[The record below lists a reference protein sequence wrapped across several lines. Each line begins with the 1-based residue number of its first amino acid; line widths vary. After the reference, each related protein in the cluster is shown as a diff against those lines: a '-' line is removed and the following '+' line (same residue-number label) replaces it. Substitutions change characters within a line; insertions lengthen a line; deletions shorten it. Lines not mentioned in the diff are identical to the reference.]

1 MITEEE
7 KDEIIRSQQ
16 EVIKDQQKIMDE
28 MKDALRE
35 IGDFADGLKSLLAFL
50 LDGQP
55 ENTIVN
61 LTLTKITELVDQN
74 I

>member
-1 MITEEE
+1 MTEEQ
-7 KDEIIRSQQ
+7 KTIQ
-16 EVIKDQQKIMDE
+16 EQQKIIDE
-28 MKDALRE
+28 MKDALRQ

-50 LDGQP
+50 LDGYP

>member
-1 MITEEE
+1 MSE
-7 KDEIIRSQQ
+7 KKEALSTAEQ
-16 EVIKDQQKIMDE
+16 QQKIIEE
-28 MKDALRE
+28 MQDAFRE
-35 IGDFADGLKSLLAFL
+35 IGDFADGLKSLLSFL
-50 LDGQP
+50 LDGCP

>member
-1 MITEEE
+1 MSEEE
-7 KDEIIRSQQ
+7 KIIQ
-16 EVIKDQQKIMDE
+16 DQQKIIDE
-28 MKDALRE
+28 MQDAFRK
-35 IGDFADGLKSLLAFL
+35 IGDFADGLKSLLSFL
-50 LDGQP
+50 LDGCP

>member
-1 MITEEE
+1 MEE
-7 KDEIIRSQQ
+7 KDKTIR
-16 EVIKDQQKIMDE
+16 EQQKIIDE
-28 MKDALRE
+28 MKDALRQ

-50 LDGQP
+50 LDGYS
-55 ENTIVN
+55 EKTIVN

>member
-1 MITEEE
+1 MSE
-7 KDEIIRSQQ
+7 D
-16 EVIKDQQKIMDE
+16 QKIIEELSKNIDE
-28 MKDALRE
+28 MQDAFRE

-50 LDGQP
+50 LDGYS
-55 ENTIVN
+55 EKTIVN

>member
-1 MITEEE
+1 MSE
-7 KDEIIRSQQ
+7 D
-16 EVIKDQQKIMDE
+16 QKIIEELSKNIDE
-28 MKDALRE
+28 LQDAFRE

-50 LDGQP
+50 LDGYS
-55 ENTIVN
+55 EKTIVN

>member
-1 MITEEE
+1 MEDDKKIIEE
-7 KDEIIRSQQ
+7 
-16 EVIKDQQKIMDE
+16 QQKIIDE
-28 MKDALRE
+28 MKDALRQ

-50 LDGQP
+50 LDGYS
-55 ENTIVN
+55 EKTIVN

>member
-1 MITEEE
+1 M
-7 KDEIIRSQQ
+7 Q
-16 EVIKDQQKIMDE
+16 
-28 MKDALRE
+28 DAFRE